1 MGSGSGPLAIT
12 TRSTKN
18 IRVNFGLDRVTDRF
32 RLCDDLLIQASP
44 RGEGM
49 RRTGMD

>member
-32 RLCDDLLIQASP
+32 RLCDDSSSGLP
-44 RGEGM
+44 REGK
-49 RRTGMD
+49 G